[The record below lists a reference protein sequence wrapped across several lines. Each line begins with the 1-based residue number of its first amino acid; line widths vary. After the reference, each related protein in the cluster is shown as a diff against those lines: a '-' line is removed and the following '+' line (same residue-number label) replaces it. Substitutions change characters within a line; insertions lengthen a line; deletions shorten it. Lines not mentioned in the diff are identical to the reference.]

1 MQGNTIYRAM
11 VAAAV
16 LALPSGAFAQ
26 AYPTKPVRIL
36 VGFAPGGGTD
46 IMARTIAAKL
56 SESLK
61 QQFFVDNRPGAN
73 ANVAAKIAA
82 EAPADG
88 YTLLF
93 MSVAH
98 IMSKPVYKNLGY
110 DIERDLT
117 PITVASSVPN
127 VLCVNPALP
136 AKTVKDIIALAKS
149 KPGELTYATSGVG
162 SPEHFAG
169 EMFKMMTR
177 TNLLPVPYKG
187 GGPIAIDLV
196 AGHVMSSFNTMPPII
211 PHIKAN
217 RVRAIAVTTE
227 KRAGVLPDVPTVGE
241 SVPGYV
247 MSTWYGAVAPA
258 KTSREIV
265 QRLNQEM
272 VKALALADVKEKLAA
287 LGADVVASTPEETAA
302 IFRTDLA
309 KFTKVAEAANIRAD

>member
-1 MQGNTIYRAM
+1 
-11 VAAAV
+11 
-16 LALPSGAFAQ
+16 
-26 AYPTKPVRIL
+26 L

-46 IMARTIAAKL
+46 IMARTVAAKL
-56 SESLK
+56 SESMK
-61 QQFFVDNRPGAN
+61 QQFIVDNRPGAN
-73 ANVAAKIAA
+73 ANIAAKLAA
-82 EAPADG
+82 EAPGDG
-88 YTLLF
+88 YTVLF

-110 DIERDLT
+110 DIERDLA
-117 PITVASSVPN
+117 PVTVVSSVPN

-136 AKTVKDIIALAKS
+136 AKTVKELIALARS

-169 EMFKMMTR
+169 EMFKMMTK

-196 AGHVMSSFNTMPPII
+196 AGHVMSAFNTMPPII
-211 PHIKAN
+211 PHIKAG

-227 KRAGVLPDVPTVGE
+227 KRAEVLPNVPTVSE

-247 MSTWYGAVAPA
+247 MSTWYGAMVPV

-272 VKALALADVKEKLAA
+272 VKALALSDVKERLAS
-287 LGADVVASTPEETAA
+287 LGADVVATSTEDTAR
-302 IFRTDLA
+302 IIKTDLA
-309 KFTKVAEAANIRAD
+309 RYTKVAEAAKIRAD